1 MWLHGHNCQ
10 APVGAGAAQ
19 QKHWDNIS
27 AGQLAERLLNE
38 ASDDVSRARLLASA
52 TKESGAWLHELPVA
66 SLGLRLYDDSLRI
79 AVGLQLGAPIC
90 GPYSCKYCGAEVNAI
105 GRHALSCRK
114 SEGRHHHHAAVND
127 TIQRNSHSLH

>member
-52 TKESGAWLHELPVA
+52 TKESGAWLHALPV
-66 SLGLRLYDDSLRI
+66 
-79 AVGLQLGAPIC
+79 
-90 GPYSCKYCGAEVNAI
+90 
-105 GRHALSCRK
+105 
-114 SEGRHHHHAAVND
+114 
-127 TIQRNSHSLH
+127 THSLLQWPLKHPEQ